1 MKVLYIH
8 MIGAFGGASRS
19 LSECIAAFPPGTVE
33 PHFVTAQGSVEPF
46 FTALGPVI
54 TAPGMTQ
61 FDNTRYSYYRGLR
74 WIVALRELRYL
85 PGTLAALR
93 RAARQWPDIE
103 LIHVNEF
110 TGLVPWLLARRWF
123 KVPVVVHVRSV
134 ARNTSGSLRTR
145 LVFAMLARKA
155 DAVIA
160 IDETVRESLPA
171 DLTVS
176 VVHNSFSPTK
186 VAAGTPPLTQPTGL
200 RPGSFKVGF
209 VGNLLKVKG
218 IHELVAAATI
228 LVGRGIDVEF
238 VVVGDNAAPS
248 GGMKARTLRLLG
260 LEQNVKVAVLAEI
273 DRLGLKDRFH
283 MVGFTARIA
292 EAYGLMDVLCF
303 PSHFDAPGRPIFEAA
318 LVGVPSIAAIRNPK
332 ADTLV
337 HGVTGLAVPPKDA
350 PALADAI
357 EILANDRARA
367 RAMGAAG
374 QAMAT
379 ENFNAAKNAA
389 KILEIYRAVLSRGA
403 RSHRQL

>member
-19 LSECIAAFPPGTVE
+19 LSECIAAFPPGKVE
-33 PHFVTAQGSVEPF
+33 PYFVTARGSVEPF
-46 FTALGPVI
+46 FNALGPVI
-54 TAPGMTQ
+54 TAPGITQ

-85 PGTLAALR
+85 PGTVAAIR
-93 RAARQWPDIE
+93 RASRQWQDID

-110 TGLVPWLLARRWF
+110 TGLVPWLLARHWF
-123 KVPVVVHVRSV
+123 KVPAVVHVRSV
-134 ARNTSGSLRTR
+134 ARDEPRSLRTR
-145 LVFAMLARKA
+145 LVSEILRRKA

-160 IDETVRESLPA
+160 IDETVRASLPA
-171 DLTVS
+171 DLPVS

-186 VAAGTPPLTQPTGL
+186 VAAGTPAMQYPSRL
-200 RPGSFKVGF
+200 RPESFKVGF

-218 IHELVAAATI
+218 IHELVSAAAM
-228 LVGRGIDVEF
+228 LVERGVDVEF

-248 GGMKARTLRLLG
+248 SGLKARILRLLG
-260 LEQNVKVAVLAEI
+260 LEQNVKAAVLAEI
-273 DRLGLKDRFH
+273 ERLGLKERFH

-318 LVGVPSIAAIRNPK
+318 LVGVPAIAAIRHPK
-332 ADTLV
+332 SDTLV
-337 HGVTGLAVPPKDA
+337 QGVTGLAVPPRDA
-350 PALADAI
+350 TALADAI
-357 EILANDRARA
+357 ATLANDRARA

-379 ENFNAAKNAA
+379 EKFDAAKNAA
-389 KILEIYRAVLSRGA
+389 TILDIYRTILSRGA
-403 RSHRQL
+403 HAPPL